1 LGDGQ
6 ITAHQFLQGS
16 QAVVSVIDRAQLV
29 VVQQFGQLPG
39 VNTVILVAFLQ
50 QGIPTRIAN
59 HHFRDMG
66 LQQVVQ
72 PGSPGSF
79 LQRDVHVSAQP
90 LDKLQNHARF
100 RLDDTFH
107 HDLPGIIPD
116 GNRNAFLVYIHA
128 DIFGAGHKGCSFLE
142 ELSSALKTYSKGG
155 TLLYCVA

>member
-39 VNTVILVAFLQ
+39 IDAVILVAFLQ
-50 QGIPTRIAN
+50 QSIAAWIAD

-72 PGSPGSF
+72 PGRPGS
-79 LQRDVHVSAQP
+79 LLKGNVHVSA
-90 LDKLQNHARF
+90 
-100 RLDDTFH
+100 
-107 HDLPGIIPD
+107 
-116 GNRNAFLVYIHA
+116 
-128 DIFGAGHKGCSFLE
+128 
-142 ELSSALKTYSKGG
+142 
-155 TLLYCVA
+155 